1 MIDNEG
7 VRTMKP
13 IRNTGLP
20 YCLKTRSNYME
31 TSQKEVPMKDHSISM
46 AEKKTVAIIAHDNKK
61 QDLLAWAKFNREA
74 LAGHTLIATG
84 TTGKLL
90 HAELDLPVERLQ
102 SGPLGGDQQI
112 GAKISEGEI
121 DVLIFFWDPLEPQPH
136 DPDVKALLRIA
147 VVWNIPIACN
157 RSSADF
163 LISSSLMPQE
173 YQRLVPDYEEHC
185 NRLVRLDVA

>member
-1 MIDNEG
+1 M
-7 VRTMKP
+7 T
-13 IRNTGLP
+13 
-20 YCLKTRSNYME
+20 
-31 TSQKEVPMKDHSISM
+31 DHSLTM
-46 AEKKTVAIIAHDNKK
+46 AEKKTVAIVAHDNKK

-74 LAGHTLIATG
+74 LGGHTLIATG

-90 HAELDLPVERLQ
+90 QTELELSVERLQ

-121 DVLIFFWDPLEPQPH
+121 DILIFFWDPLEPHPH

-157 RSSADF
+157 RASADF

-173 YQRLVPDYEEHC
+173 YQRLVPDYEAHR
-185 NRLVRLDVA
+185 NRLLRLDVA